1 MKRPHDTRT
10 SGAAGSGFATCQG
23 VPRGRLVAVA
33 VGAAVL
39 LGLWWLAP
47 TRYWISAAVDWL
59 DDGRA
64 SAVVVFTAAY
74 AVLAVLGVPTTLF
87 VIAAGVLFGTGA
99 GFASAQTGAIT
110 AAALSFLIS
119 RHVARDWVRI
129 NLMCRRRSRA
139 LLEVMDDEGWKM
151 VVVTRLN
158 PLLPASIKNYG
169 FGLTRIRFG
178 AYLLATLAVQAP
190 VLLLYTYLGSMGK
203 LSLQSEGG
211 PKDWTEYLFYGA
223 GAVAAVVHVVL
234 VTWYTR
240 RKLRRAADSEGPTDA
255 STAGA

>member
-1 MKRPHDTRT
+1 M
-10 SGAAGSGFATCQG
+10 
-23 VPRGRLVAVA
+23 AVA

-178 AYLLATLAVQAP
+178 AYLLATSRFRHQSSSCTLISGRW
-190 VLLLYTYLGSMGK
+190 GSCPYKARVGRRTGLNTCFTERGRWQR
-203 LSLQSEGG
+203 LSTSC
-211 PKDWTEYLFYGA
+211 W
-223 GAVAAVVHVVL
+223 
-234 VTWYTR
+234 
-240 RKLRRAADSEGPTDA
+240 
-255 STAGA
+255 